1 MLIEFSVE
9 NFTSIDKMQNFYM
22 TTGKVRSKMEHL
34 YRDNKLNLLRFS
46 AIYGSNAS
54 GKSNFVNAIE
64 FAQSTILYN
73 IQKGYVNSYN
83 RTNKHNA
90 VKPTL
95 FEFKI
100 KLKTKLYKYGFKI
113 FLNKSSICAEWL
125 YDISSKN
132 KETLVFER
140 DLIDNN
146 YNLGKLSSKSKAADR
161 IKIYFEDTKKVDDIL
176 FLHEMN
182 RNKEELYKQDS
193 KLNIFKDVYKW
204 FKYSLDVNYPDR
216 PISNFSYFTSN
227 EQSEEVEEIL
237 KYFGQG
243 IIDFNVVDANKE
255 DCSRLPDDILKKFQ
269 EHAESQLVKAQKS
282 GQKIKS
288 ISGMIRGDKDIF
300 IIEVDIQC
308 NVRIKTI
315 KFNHGKAGI
324 YDISEESD
332 GTRRILELIE
342 ILFSNNKNK
351 VYVIDEIDRSLHPA
365 MTKEFIEYYLKTL
378 KERNVQLIVTTHELQ
393 LLNLNVL
400 RRDEIWFINK
410 DDAGNSELYSLEAF
424 NERFD
429 TRVDKAYL
437 QGRYHAI
444 PNFGVNIYND

>member
-1 MLIEFSVE
+1 MLIDFSVE
-9 NFTSIDKMQNFYM
+9 NFTSIDKIQKLCM

-34 YRDNKLNLLRFS
+34 YRDNKINLLRFS

-54 GKSNFVNAIE
+54 GKSNLVNAIE
-64 FAQSTILYN
+64 FAQMTILYG
-73 IQKGYVNSYN
+73 IPKGCTNSYN
-83 RTNKHNA
+83 RTNKNNINR
-90 VKPTL
+90 PTL
-95 FEFKI
+95 FEFKLKI
-100 KLKTKLYKYGFKI
+100 KNKLYKYGFKI

-140 DLIDNN
+140 NLIDNN
-146 YNLGKLSSKSKAADR
+146 YHLGELLIKSKAAER
-161 IKIYFEDTKKVDDIL
+161 VKIYFEDTKEIDTIL

-182 RNKEELYKQDS
+182 RNKGEIYRQDC
-193 KLNIFKDVYKW
+193 KLNIFRDVYGW
-204 FKYSLDVNYPDR
+204 FKHSLDVNYPDR
-216 PISNFSYFTSN
+216 PISNFSYFTST
-227 EQSEEVEEIL
+227 EQSEEVEQVL

-243 IIDFNVVDANKE
+243 IIDFKVVEADKEEYNSKIPNDLIKDFQEQVESRMAKANKAGKE
-255 DCSRLPDDILKKFQ
+255 
-269 EHAESQLVKAQKS
+269 
-282 GQKIKS
+282 IKP

-300 IIEVDIQC
+300 IIEVDKQC
-308 NVRIKTI
+308 KVHIKTI
-315 KFNHGKAGI
+315 KFSHGKAGR

-342 ILFSNNKNK
+342 ILFSTNTNK

-365 MTKEFIEYYLKTL
+365 MTKEFIEYYLRTL

-393 LLNLNVL
+393 LLDLNVL

-410 DDAGNSELYSLEAF
+410 DDSGNSELYSLEAF

-437 QGRYHAI
+437 HGRYNAI
-444 PNFGVNIYND
+444 PSFGVNE